1 MIAGTVGRPE
11 AGDVASL
18 PTAMADRVQ
27 ALDLRGVVKEF
38 GAVRAVV
45 GVDLGVRRGEF
56 LTLLG
61 PSGSGKTT
69 ILKLIAGF
77 ERLTAGQILL
87 DGEDISRLSP
97 AERGIGVVFQHYAL
111 FPHMTVGANVD
122 YPLKL
127 RRWSRE
133 RRAQRV
139 REVLRLVR
147 LEGYD
152 SRYPRQLSGGQQQR
166 VAVARALAFHP
177 RLLLMDEP
185 LGALDRAL
193 RVEMQEELRRIHRES
208 ETTVVYVTH
217 DQEEALTLSDR
228 VAILWQGRLEQV
240 GAPRELYQVP
250 ANRLV
255 ATFFG
260 ECTLVPARV
269 LTNQDGEA
277 TVVTALGQQFAAR
290 RGGTLDGAD
299 AVLVVRPG
307 KIRLK
312 PKADDLLLPVT
323 VQDVLYLGNVARVVC
338 QSDGVGQVLVS
349 ADPDDVLDVT
359 IGTSLTVGFA
369 PADTVVVSGRT

>member
-1 MIAGTVGRPE
+1 MIAGTVGRP
-11 AGDVASL
+11 ATGDAASP
-18 PTAMADRVQ
+18 PTAMADRVP

-127 RRWSRE
+127 RRWSHE

-139 REVLRLVR
+139 RDVLRLVR

-166 VAVARALAFHP
+166 VAVARALAFYP

-260 ECTLVPARV
+260 ECTLVPTRV
-269 LTNQDGEA
+269 LTNPEGEA
-277 TVVTALGQQFAAR
+277 PIVAALGRQFAAR
-290 RGGTLDGAD
+290 RGGTLECGD

-349 ADPDDVLDVT
+349 ADPDEVLEVT

-369 PADTVVVSGRT
+369 PADTVVVSGKS

>member
-1 MIAGTVGRPE
+1 MISEAVG
-11 AGDVASL
+11 L
-18 PTAMADRVQ
+18 PTTGDGASPATATTDRVL
-27 ALDLRGVVKEF
+27 ALDMRGVVKEF
-38 GAVRAVV
+38 GAVTAVA

-77 ERLTAGQILL
+77 ERPTVGRILL

-111 FPHMTVGANVD
+111 FPHMTVGGNVD

-127 RRWSRE
+127 RHWSRE

-139 REVLRLVR
+139 REALRLVR

-152 SRYPRQLSGGQQQR
+152 ARYPRQLSGGQQQR

-228 VAILWQGRLEQV
+228 VAILWQGRLQQV

-250 ANRLV
+250 TNRLV

-269 LTNQDGEA
+269 LTNPGAEA
-277 TVVTALGQQFAAR
+277 PVVAALGRQFAAR
-290 RGGTLDGAD
+290 RGGTLDGSD

-312 PKADDLLLPVT
+312 PCPEDLLLPVT
-323 VQDVLYLGNVARVVC
+323 VQDVLYLGDVARVVC
-338 QSDGVGQVLVS
+338 TSDGVGQVLVS
-349 ADPDDVLDVT
+349 ADPDEVLDVR

-369 PADTVVVSGRT
+369 PTDTVVVSGSA

>member
-1 MIAGTVGRPE
+1 MISEAVG
-11 AGDVASL
+11 L
-18 PTAMADRVQ
+18 PTTGDGASPATATTDRVL
-27 ALDLRGVVKEF
+27 ALDMRGVVKEF
-38 GAVRAVV
+38 GAVTAVA

-77 ERLTAGQILL
+77 ERPTAGRILL

-111 FPHMTVGANVD
+111 FPHMTVGGNVD

-127 RRWSRE
+127 RHWSRE

-139 REVLRLVR
+139 REALRLVR

-152 SRYPRQLSGGQQQR
+152 ARYPRQLSGGQQQR

-228 VAILWQGRLEQV
+228 VAILWQGRLQQV

-250 ANRLV
+250 TNRLV

-269 LTNQDGEA
+269 LTNPGAEA
-277 TVVTALGQQFAAR
+277 PVVAALGRQFAAR
-290 RGGTLDGAD
+290 RGGTLDGSD

-312 PKADDLLLPVT
+312 PCPEDLLLPVT
-323 VQDVLYLGNVARVVC
+323 VRDVLYLGDVARVVC
-338 QSDGVGQVLVS
+338 TSDAVGQVLVS
-349 ADPDDVLDVT
+349 ADPDEVLDVR

-369 PADTVVVSGRT
+369 PTDTVVVSGSA

>member
-1 MIAGTVGRPE
+1 M
-11 AGDVASL
+11 
-18 PTAMADRVQ
+18 
-27 ALDLRGVVKEF
+27 RGVVKEF
-38 GAVRAVV
+38 GPVRAVA

-77 ERLTAGQILL
+77 ERPTAGRILL

-111 FPHMTVGANVD
+111 FPHMTVRDNVG

-127 RRWSRE
+127 RRWDRARRE
-133 RRAQRV
+133 QRIG
-139 REVLRLVR
+139 EALRLVR
-147 LEGYD
+147 LEGYEA
-152 SRYPRQLSGGQQQR
+152 RYPRQLSGGQQQR

-228 VAILWQGRLEQV
+228 VAILWDGRLQQV
-240 GAPRELYQVP
+240 GAPRDLYRVP
-250 ANRLV
+250 ASRVV

-269 LTNQDGEA
+269 LAGHGEDA
-277 TVVTALGQQFAAR
+277 ALVTALGREFAAR
-290 RGGTLDGAD
+290 RGGALAGPD

-307 KIRLK
+307 KIRLT
-312 PKADDLLLPVT
+312 PARDDVLLPVT
-323 VQDVLYLGNVARVVC
+323 VRDVLYLGDVARVVC
-338 QSDGVGQVLVS
+338 GSDAAGQVLVS
-349 ADPDDVLDVT
+349 ADPDEVLGLT
-359 IGTSLTVGFA
+359 IGAPLTVGFA
-369 PADTVVVSGRT
+369 PGDTVVVSGTV